1 MAQIVLDKLA
11 AKFTGGEIVASGTEL
26 GDEWARVRR
35 DAWVAVATFLRDDP
49 ATKMEM
55 FIDLTCVDR
64 FGGGAPGAS
73 APEAAR
79 FDVVL
84 HLYSV
89 SLKHRIRL
97 YAGVPEEDPSL
108 ETLVS
113 VWEGSN
119 WFEREAY
126 DLYGVRFKGHPDLRR
141 ILMYPEFVGHPLRKD
156 YPKEKRQPLVRR
168 DAGARD

>member
-1 MAQIVLDKLA
+1 MAQIILDRLVA
-11 AKFTGGEIVASGTEL
+11 AFGGGEIEQIGSQHGN
-26 GDEWARVRR
+26 EWARVRR
-35 DAWVAVATFLRDDP
+35 DAWTRVCLFLRDDP
-49 ATKMEM
+49 TTDMKMAS
-55 FIDLTCVDR
+55 DLTCVDR
-64 FGGGAPGAS
+64 FGREP
-73 APEAAR
+73 R

-89 SLKHRIRL
+89 TKKHRVRL
-97 YAGVPEEDPSL
+97 YAGIAETDCCLDSVVP
-108 ETLVS
+108 
-113 VWEGSN
+113 VWPGMN

-168 DAGARD
+168 SGIPGSPE